1 MDNKLTGEPVVEIP
15 GAILL
20 SGFLQSFFL
29 GILVTQGLKYW
40 YDYRDDSRQKRVFVA
55 SVILLA
61 ILQTALEDYK
71 AWRTTILQ
79 KCWSTSNIQWSD
91 LFLNGL
97 LSSLCEG
104 FFVRRCWKMR
114 NKSPWVLFPLSI
126 LLATLIAANLYLA
139 IAMAVAF
146 HSLGSGA
153 TNDTLNA
160 SRNIL
165 TSTVVAF
172 SYWIFGSLTLDVSLA
187 SLLVLSLWRSKTGLI
202 ELDQI
207 VMRIIFITLESASLP
222 STCMLIAAGLYHA
235 SPHLKDHLV
244 LFFVLLTG
252 KLYAIG
258 MLRTLNSRVKL
269 RERMKSHDLGRTSLG
284 DWQWAHATSAER
296 MPGCHDSIPEPPK
309 SFNVSEPIRSSFG
322 STSYL
327 VPSNMIAPHDTSR
340 RRSSAG
346 SIHDGERSDV
356 GYTSSTEM
364 EKPVSCGPECLP

>member
-79 KCWSTSNIQWSD
+79 KCWLQTYI
-91 LFLNGL
+91 LG
-97 LSSLCEG
+97 
-104 FFVRRCWKMR
+104 WK
-114 NKSPWVLFPLSI
+114 
-126 LLATLIAANLYLA
+126 A